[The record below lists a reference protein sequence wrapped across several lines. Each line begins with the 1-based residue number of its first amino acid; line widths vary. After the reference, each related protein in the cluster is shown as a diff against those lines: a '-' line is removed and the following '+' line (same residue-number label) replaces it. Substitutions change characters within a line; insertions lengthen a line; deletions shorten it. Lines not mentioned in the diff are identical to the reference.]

1 MMTLTDAGGIKMIF
15 GMNKEKME
23 GLGAVHTVSE
33 IRQQPML
40 WQETYNI
47 VKENE
52 EKIKNFLNRGL
63 KENTRIILNGAGTSD
78 YVGDTIYTYL
88 AKKLNLRVEAIAST
102 DLVSNPEEFI
112 EENVPTILVS
122 YARSG
127 NSPESVGA
135 FNLFK
140 DNVKDI
146 SQLVITCNSGG
157 ELAKKASIS
166 DRDLCVL
173 MPEASNDKSFAMT
186 SSFSC
191 MLLASLLI
199 FDINNLEENKKYVDI
214 VINQGNSIL
223 DTKWEDI
230 KELTELNSSRVVY
243 LGSGALKGLC
253 QEMALKNLELTSGK
267 VVSVCESVLGFR
279 HGPKSIIN
287 DETLVIFMNSTNKYT
302 NLYDMDLI
310 KEINGDSGNHK
321 LAVISYERNEEL
333 KDVCDKYIGIDG
345 QTIPEVYTVFN
356 YMLFG
361 QIFGLF
367 NSIRLGISPD
377 NPRPDGTVNRVVK
390 GVVIHKYNK

>member
-1 MMTLTDAGGIKMIF
+1 MTLTDAGGIKMIF

-63 KENTRIILNGAGTSD
+63 KENTRIILTGAGTSD

-146 SQLVITCNSGG
+146 SQLVITCNSEG